1 MSKSLALAAILLLL
15 GSQRLPAPIQ
25 EVPESPTP
33 TPTATYSPSSLPET
47 TTTQAAYDY
56 RRFVLQH
63 LQKCSNGDVS
73 GIVADYADSVDYY
86 ENGRVTPSFIAQ
98 DRRKYVSSWPMVSIQ
113 LTSPI
118 NYDASTA
125 PSVRVSFSY
134 TFEARNGRKV
144 SRGTADN
151 VWFVLQTPTGLKI
164 TSEKQTVTNRSRK

>member
-1 MSKSLALAAILLLL
+1 MKYVFLAAAFLFITAH
-15 GSQRLPAPIQ
+15 RLPAPIQ

-98 DRRKYVSSWPMVSIQ
+98 DRRKYVSSWPRCRYS
-113 LTSPI
+113 
-118 NYDASTA
+118 
-125 PSVRVSFSY
+125 
-134 TFEARNGRKV
+134 
-144 SRGTADN
+144 
-151 VWFVLQTPTGLKI
+151 
-164 TSEKQTVTNRSRK
+164 